1 MPQSKWL
8 KFVKAYSKKH
18 PDLSWK
24 ETLMEASRPYRLQK
38 QKSSHVHKKVKKVRC
53 RTKPCTKVKK
63 VKKTHSCPGC
73 GARVPKVVIVGE
85 YTVTG

>member
-8 KFVKAYSKKH
+8 KFVRAYRKKH
-18 PDLSWK
+18 PDLSYK
-24 ETLMEASRPYRLQK
+24 EALMEASRPYRLQK

-53 RTKPCTKVKK
+53 RTKRCSKVKK
-63 VKKTHSCPGC
+63 PHSCPGC

-85 YTVTG
+85 YTITG

>member
-53 RTKPCTKVKK
+53 RTKPCTIVKK
-63 VKKTHSCPGC
+63 VKKTQNTKQSESFLFNKC
-73 GARVPKVVIVGE
+73 AR
-85 YTVTG
+85 